1 MNVKGVT
8 LGDLYE
14 EVLRAEE
21 AINRMALDIENAECD
36 SATKCILENELG
48 RILEMYEDL
57 LNSNF
62 EFSKLNFASI
72 VHAVNECLECIEI
85 GDGIEYFQPTY
96 MSESTCKSNSVALDI
111 TDIKRIRVYEVSK
124 SSTPDV
130 YLIGRNQLP
139 YVFQTVEGE
148 EYVVSWDSFRTGV
161 SIKVFNQK
169 PGGNVRGFFNI
180 AKVVAELTEGAVNK
194 YKVEEVHACKVDIIT
209 SGAAFDD
216 LKKAIDGNEK
226 TYPTMTRNNT
236 VVEGVFQFRV

>member
-1 MNVKGVT
+1 MRGVT

-14 EVLRAEE
+14 EVIRAEE
-21 AINRMALDIENAECD
+21 AIRRMELDIINSDCD
-36 SATKCILENELG
+36 SVTRCILEEELG
-48 RILEMYEDL
+48 NVMEMYEGI

-62 EFSKLNFASI
+62 EFSKLNFSSI
-72 VHAVNECLECIEI
+72 VDAINDCLACVDI
-85 GDGIEYFQPTY
+85 GDGINIFPPTY
-96 MSESTCKSNSVALDI
+96 LSESMCKSNSVALDI

-139 YVFQTVEGE
+139 YVFQTVENE
-148 EYVVSWDSFRTGV
+148 EYVVSWDSYRTGV

-169 PGGNVRGFFNI
+169 PGGSVRGSFNI
-180 AKVVAELTEGAVNK
+180 AKVVAELSEGAVNK
-194 YKVEEVHACKVDIIT
+194 YKVDEVHACKVEIIS
-209 SGAAFDD
+209 SGATFDD